1 MTQLTLIQDRS
12 VQSRKS
18 LSNIATHCRVIS
30 HRMHSTGQCG
40 WDGPD
45 IDTRL
50 QSYHQDNFHAPSNY
64 CPPLAV
70 EVLGLAAAVTVLA
83 SHKDS
88 SVICRVFRIIIC

>member
-18 LSNIATHCRVIS
+18 RSNIATHCRVIS

-70 EVLGLAAAVTVLA
+70 EVLGWQQ
-83 SHKDS
+83 
-88 SVICRVFRIIIC
+88 R